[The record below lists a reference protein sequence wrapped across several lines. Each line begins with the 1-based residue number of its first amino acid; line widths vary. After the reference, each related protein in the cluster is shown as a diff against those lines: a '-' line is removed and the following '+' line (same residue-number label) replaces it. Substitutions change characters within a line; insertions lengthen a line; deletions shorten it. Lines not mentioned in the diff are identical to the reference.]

1 MIRNLLAATLTLAI
15 AVPALAQSGGN
26 RLVVGSEAPG
36 LAIEDWVK
44 GDPVTIEKDKVYL
57 VEFWATWCGPCKK
70 SIPHLTELQESF
82 GDDGLVVIG
91 VSIDDEL
98 ETVEKFVK
106 SQGRKMDYTVAFDN
120 RGRTERAWMGR
131 AKMKGIPCS
140 FLVDGQGKLQFIGHP
155 QDEDLEE
162 TIELVLDGRY
172 NKKLMDAAKPHLAEI
187 ARARKVQD
195 FRMADKVLEEVI
207 ATEPMVFAHL
217 ILEKFEMKLIE
228 QNDPR
233 GAYQY
238 AREVINTRQME
249 DPIMLTWLAEKIV
262 TDPNIPDR
270 DRNYQVAMEAAE
282 ASVENGRPNDP
293 RTMSTVAMVFAK
305 QGNIEDAVVAQKRAW
320 YNAPRKHK
328 EEQYRLLKQYI
339 EESDRQAAQVS
350 TQ

>member
-1 MIRNLLAATLTLAI
+1 MIRILLAATMTLAI
-15 AVPALAQSGGN
+15 AVPALAQSASNTLG
-26 RLVVGSEAPG
+26 VGSDAPG
-36 LAIEDWVK
+36 LAIDDWVK
-44 GDPVTIEKDKVYL
+44 GDPVAIEKDKVYL
-57 VEFWATWCGPCKK
+57 VEFWATWCGPCKT
-70 SIPHLTELQESF
+70 SIPHLTSLQENY
-82 GDDGLVVIG
+82 GDEGLVVIG

-120 RGRTERAWMGR
+120 RSRTQRAWMGR
-131 AKMKGIPCS
+131 AKKKGIPCC

-155 QDEDLEE
+155 MDEELEE

-187 ARARKVQD
+187 TRARKVQD
-195 FRMADKVLEEVI
+195 FRMAEKVLDEVI
-207 ATEPMVFAHL
+207 ATEQMVFAHL

-228 QNDPR
+228 QNDSR

-238 AREVINTRQME
+238 AREVINTRQIE

-262 TDPNIPDR
+262 MDPNIPDS
-270 DRNYQVAMEAAE
+270 DRNFEVALEAAN

-293 RTMSTVAMVFAK
+293 RTISTVAMVYAH
-305 QGNIEDAVVAQKRAW
+305 QGNIDDAVDAQKQAW

-339 EESDRQAAQVS
+339 EESDRQKAKTSIQ
-350 TQ
+350 